1 MARILKEDYHI
12 TSPVLPLHDR
22 PPTHFQPLDGAQ
34 QASFLSQLPETSAF
48 SDALTSGKTYLLV
61 SSTSWTADED
71 FSLLLNALVEYSQ
84 IASRRQVPHLL
95 MLITGKGPQKQ
106 FYLNKIAQLEDS
118 GQLSQI
124 TIKTAW
130 LSNAEYASLLGS
142 ASLGISLHTSS
153 SGVDL
158 PMKVVDM
165 FGAGLPVIGWSDFE
179 AWPELVQEGVNG
191 MGFKNQTQLVE
202 LLEMLFGGG
211 GSELKDLKS
220 GALKEGQR
228 RWDDE
233 WNPIA
238 GKLLGLCA

>member
-1 MARILKEDYHI
+1 
-12 TSPVLPLHDR
+12 
-22 PPTHFQPLDGAQ
+22 
-34 QASFLSQLPETSAF
+34 
-48 SDALTSGKTYLLV
+48 
-61 SSTSWTADED
+61 
-71 FSLLLNALVEYSQ
+71 
-84 IASRRQVPHLL
+84 
-95 MLITGKGPQKQ
+95 
-106 FYLNKIAQLEDS
+106 
-118 GQLSQI
+118 
-124 TIKTAW
+124 
-130 LSNAEYASLLGS
+130 
-142 ASLGISLHTSS
+142 
-153 SGVDL
+153 
-158 PMKVVDM
+158 M